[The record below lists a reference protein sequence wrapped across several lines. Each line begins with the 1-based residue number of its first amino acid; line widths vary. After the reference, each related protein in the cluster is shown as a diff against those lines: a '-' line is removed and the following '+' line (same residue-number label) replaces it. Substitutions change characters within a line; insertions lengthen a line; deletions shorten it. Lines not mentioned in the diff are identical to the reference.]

1 MDTQASIA
9 THPPRLWSRQR
20 ASVRRPHVEPPALK
34 PHRCFDP
41 VALGELETEAWVH
54 YYRREW
60 LAFARSAVTLSR
72 RVFALS
78 WPATIQCSWLVLRAT
93 QLWAPYPDNNPAG
106 AQRAMERFYQVIREQ
121 SGDAFEP
128 TRAAALEVEW
138 WHIHRVNQHDVTGGD
153 DRALADALSRLY
165 AHIYGVAQA
174 ELHPAAQ
181 QRAHAMR
188 HSDQW
193 VEEGCRLDSPLI
205 ARERSE
211 LINSYTALLHAIRGA
226 SEPVGVDARADG
238 SV

>member
-9 THPPRLWSRQR
+9 AHPLRVFSRRR
-20 ASVRRPHVEPPALK
+20 ATVRRRHMEPPALN
-34 PHRCFDP
+34 PHRFFDP

-60 LAFARSAVTLSR
+60 IAFARSAVTLSR

-93 QLWAPYPDNNPAG
+93 QLWAPYPDNDAAG
-106 AQRAMERFYQVIREQ
+106 AQRAMERFYRVIREQ

-153 DRALADALSRLY
+153 DRALTDALCRLY

-174 ELHPAAQ
+174 ELQSAAQ

-193 VEEGCRLDSPLI
+193 VEQGCRLDSPLI

-211 LINSYTALLHAIRGA
+211 LINSYTALLQAIRGT
-226 SEPVGVDARADG
+226 SEPGGMGARAG
-238 SV
+238 ASV